1 MWENI
6 GSKLQKLAK
15 VICWIGIILSVI
27 GGIVMITQKQAVLG
41 IVYIILGPLFSW
53 IGSWTMYGLGL
64 VVENVENKG
73 SV

>member
-64 VVENVENKG
+64 VVESVENKG

>member
-15 VICWIGIILSVI
+15 VVCWIGIILSVI
-27 GGIVMITQKQAVLG
+27 GGIVMITQNQAVLG

>member
-1 MWENI
+1 MWDNI

-15 VICWIGIILSVI
+15 VICWIGIIFSVI

-41 IVYIILGPLFSW
+41 ILYIILGPLFSW

-64 VVENVENKG
+64 VVESVENKG